1 MTFQDFIYSDDRHH
15 RVFRHIA
22 FWLVWW
28 LAYFLFFHLPLH
40 AISGWNLNELNT
52 NMRDNGTWWIFKMLF
67 FNSLLAVIVPQMI
80 FTYILLYYLLPKFFY
95 QKRNLIVVVFALIV
109 FLFAY
114 VLVSAC
120 FKPIAVLP
128 NYWMGIRKTFP
139 WPDQIAVFAAL
150 RDTLTSLPIIAS
162 GALAIKLMKRW
173 KNKEMET
180 RQILEEKIKAEL
192 KLLKAQ
198 IHPHFLFNT
207 LNNIY
212 FFTLTGSDKA
222 PEMIKKLSDMLN
234 YILNE
239 CKEQWVP
246 LEKEIKMIEDYMAL
260 EKVRYSDK
268 LNLSIEIPP
277 NFYGENKVS
286 EAWLVAPLLLIPFVE
301 NSFKHGA
308 SKVLNNPYINLRI
321 AIENSTLHFFISN
334 NHATMEHKDDKSE
347 TLSTRI
353 SGNIGL
359 INVKKRLQLLYP
371 NKHELNIVEEPQSY
385 TVSLNL
391 ILQQKGAT
399 TEDSIKFKPIRAY
412 ERA

>member
-1 MTFQDFIYSDDRHH
+1 MTIQDFIYSDDRHH
-15 RVFRHIA
+15 WVFRHVA

-28 LAYFLFFHLPLH
+28 FAYFLFFHLPLH
-40 AISGWNLNELNT
+40 AISGWNLNELNA

-80 FTYILLYYLLPKFFY
+80 FTYTLLYYLMPKFFY
-95 QKRNLIVVVFALIV
+95 IKRSLMIVVLALLG
-109 FLFAY
+109 FLIGY

-162 GALAIKLMKRW
+162 AALAIKLMKRW
-173 KNKEMET
+173 RNKEMET
-180 RQILEEKIKAEL
+180 RQIIEEKIKAEL

-212 FFTLTGSDKA
+212 FFTLSGSDKA

-260 EKVRYSDK
+260 EKVRYGDQ
-268 LNLSIEIPP
+268 LNLSIDIPH
-277 NFYGENKVS
+277 NFHSKDNLS
-286 EAWLVAPLLLIPFVE
+286 ESMLVAPLLLIPFVE

-308 SKVLNNPYINLRI
+308 SKVLRSPYINLRL
-321 AIENSTLHFFISN
+321 AIEKSTLHFYITN
-334 NHATMEHKDDKSE
+334 NHTSVEHKM
-347 TLSTRI
+347 
-353 SGNIGL
+353 
-359 INVKKRLQLLYP
+359 INRKLYLL
-371 NKHELNIVEEPQSY
+371 KFLE
-385 TVSLNL
+385 
-391 ILQQKGAT
+391 ILA
-399 TEDSIKFKPIRAY
+399 
-412 ERA
+412 